1 MDIASERKISDYC
14 YLLPDDRIARRPAN
28 PRDSS
33 LLLLY
38 NQEGKIDHT
47 IFRSLPDYLPEGSSL
62 VFNNTKVIPAR
73 MYFQRSSGAVIEVFL
88 LKPLSP
94 FADTERAMSAE
105 EQCSWQCL
113 IGNKKKWKAGE
124 IVYLDVNGVYIT
136 AKWSNRD
143 RDEVEFNY
151 PQGYTFAQL
160 MDKAGHMPIPPYFNR
175 ASMAEDREWYQT
187 VYSQVEGAVA
197 APTAGLHFTHKVLN
211 EIKMKGQQCINLTLH
226 VSAGTFQ
233 PVKAEDYTLHPMH
246 NEELIFSRASI
257 QALLEST
264 GPVIPV
270 GTTSMRSL
278 ESLYWFG
285 IERMKNPGAT
295 FDIEQDRPYRLNKG
309 LPDAKEVFA
318 FLVNEM
324 EAQKVGFLQGQ
335 TRIFIYP
342 GYDFK
347 VCDAI
352 ITNFH
357 QPNSTL
363 LLLIA
368 AFIGSDWKKVY
379 QYALDNPFRFL
390 SYGDSSLLF
399 RNRSV

>member
-1 MDIASERKISDYC
+1 MDIASERKISEYS
-14 YLLPDDRIARRPAN
+14 YVLPEERIARRPAE

-38 NQEGKIDHT
+38 QEGKIGHT
-47 IFRSLPDYLPEGSSL
+47 VFTSLPGHLPSDSSL

-73 MYFQRSSGAVIEVFL
+73 MYFRRSSGAVIEIFL
-88 LKPLSP
+88 LKPLLP
-94 FADTERAMSAE
+94 FTQSERAMNVE
-105 EQCSWQCL
+105 HRCVWQCL
-113 IGNKKKWKAGE
+113 IGNKKKWKAEE
-124 IVYLDVNGVYIT
+124 IIYLEIQNLIIT
-136 AKWSNRD
+136 ATWSD
-143 RDEVEFNY
+143 RNGDQVEFNY
-151 PQGYTFAQL
+151 PPGISFAEVV
-160 MDKAGHMPIPPYFNR
+160 DKAGHMPIPPYFNR
-175 ASMAEDREWYQT
+175 ASRAEDKEWYQT
-187 VYSQVEGAVA
+187 VYSKIDGAVA
-197 APTAGLHFTHKVLN
+197 APTAGLHFTHNVLN
-211 EIKMKGQQCINLTLH
+211 ELEKKGLQRIDLTLH

-233 PVKAEDYTLHPMH
+233 PVKTEDYTKHPMH
-246 NEELIFSRASI
+246 NEELIFSRTAI
-257 QALLEST
+257 EALSESA

-285 IERMKNPGAT
+285 VERMTNSNAN
-295 FDIEQDRPYRLNKG
+295 FDIEQDRPYRQSKQ

-318 FLVNEM
+318 FLANEM
-324 EAQKVGFLQGQ
+324 VQNKVDFLHGQ

-347 VCDAI
+347 VCDAL

-368 AFIGSDWKKVY
+368 AFIGSDWKRVY

-399 RNRSV
+399 RNRTL

>member
-1 MDIASERKISDYC
+1 MDIASVRKISDFSYT
-14 YLLPDDRIARRPAN
+14 LPDEKIARKPVE

-38 NQEGKIDHT
+38 NEGSASHT
-47 IFRSLPDYLPEGSSL
+47 VFRNLPDQLPFGSSL

-73 MYFQRSSGAVIEVFL
+73 MYFQRLSGAVIEVFL
-88 LKPLSP
+88 LKPLAP
-94 FADTERAMSAE
+94 FKPTERAMGAE
-105 EQCSWQCL
+105 EMCIWQCL

-124 IVYLDVNGVYIT
+124 SVYLELENIKIE
-136 AKWSNRD
+136 AKWSDRD
-143 RDEVEFNY
+143 RDHIEFNF
-151 PQGYTFAQL
+151 PPGFTFAEL
-160 MDKAGHMPIPPYFNR
+160 VDKAGHMPIPPYFNR
-175 ASMAEDREWYQT
+175 ASIAEDREWYQT
-187 VYSQVEGAVA
+187 VYSRVEGAVA
-197 APTAGLHFTHKVLN
+197 APTAGLHFTNSVLDDLKKQGFQR
-211 EIKMKGQQCINLTLH
+211 IDLTLH

-233 PVKAEDYTLHPMH
+233 PVKSEDYTMHPMH
-246 NEELIFSRASI
+246 NEELIFSRESI
-257 QALLEST
+257 EALSQIK

-285 IERMKNPGAT
+285 VERIMNPNAI
-295 FDIEQDRPYRLNKG
+295 FDIEQDRPYRQTRKM
-309 LPDAKEVFA
+309 PEAKDVFA
-318 FLVNEM
+318 FLANEM
-324 EAQKVGFLQGQ
+324 QEQKVEFLHGQ

-342 GYDFK
+342 GYEFK

-379 QYALDNPFRFL
+379 QYALDNSFRFL

-399 RNRSV
+399 RNRAL